1 MDDNRQLF
9 IDAEYCIDKYFD
21 DHLQSRLDFYRSA
34 REAQKTGELASGF
47 GVRNTL
53 LPGADYAN
61 HVTMSWP
68 SQDVIRL
75 GTDLSRD
82 DGYQQDMKTLA
93 DAWRTAAIAKVGK
106 ERYIELSTRLGCD
119 LAEAYVNH
127 RMSMRM
133 VDYEVDHY
141 RMQGTSDYLAYSARK
156 ASFFRD
162 SLSNPR
168 DALQLLIEK
177 RTVEKYNPSGL
188 EKSVGK
194 ALGTVTDFVV
204 TLPFAGVHSWG
215 GLASLVGTEIAA
227 DVALDGALPDNS
239 EACAD
244 VSMLVSKAVFGE
256 DRDVLASLRKQT
268 VSVNPYSSDIVRLAN
283 DQLGNKILRQ
293 SSSNLFT
300 KKEYMPQYE
309 PDPIGDAIPD
319 YAAQSRHM
327 LEEHFAGQGQAE
339 GSSHYETAN
348 DGHAQD
354 NDAGRTL
361 PDGKQ
366 QSFDGW
372 GSLLDGLGLGGFGD
386 VGKNLG
392 YVLGM
397 LPDLMVGMFTGKT
410 RNLNIK
416 DNLFPLAAIFGGIFV
431 KNPLLKLLLIGLGGA
446 NLLNKAGHEALDN
459 ARSSGVQPVRKFIE
473 YGDEPLSPRLKD
485 PHVKDDC
492 LWVTID
498 GDPNVIAIR
507 SEKALAAYEQG
518 KLPLNTLANAVLA
531 RYDEQQ
537 LAVSEAYARGEEE
550 EQTVTRQR
558 GIQ

>member
-1 MDDNRQLF
+1 MDDNQQLF

-21 DHLQSRLDFYRSA
+21 DHLRSRLDFYRTA
-34 REAQKTGELASGF
+34 REAQKTGELATGF
-47 GVRNTL
+47 GVRNTF
-53 LPGADYAN
+53 LPGEDYAN
-61 HVTMSWP
+61 HVAMSWP
-68 SQDVIRL
+68 SQDIIKL
-75 GTDLSRD
+75 GADLSHD
-82 DGYQQDMKTLA
+82 GGYQNDVKALA
-93 DAWRTAAIAKVGK
+93 EAWKTAAVAKVGVD
-106 ERYIELSTRLGCD
+106 RYNELSVRLGCD

-127 RMSMRM
+127 RMSMKM
-133 VDYEVDHY
+133 VDYEADHY
-141 RMQGTSDYLAYSARK
+141 KMQGTTDYLAYSARK
-156 ASFFRD
+156 NSFLRD

-168 DALQLLIEK
+168 DALQLFIEK
-177 RTVEKYNPSGL
+177 RVVEKYNPSDL
-188 EKSVGK
+188 EKGVGE
-194 ALGTVTDFVV
+194 ALGNVTDFMV
-204 TLPFAGVHSWG
+204 TLPFVGVSSWS

-227 DVALDGALPDNS
+227 DVVLDKVMSDDS
-239 EACAD
+239 EVCPD

-256 DRDVLASLRKQT
+256 DKDILASYRKQT
-268 VSVNPYSSDIVRLAN
+268 ALVNPYSSDIVKLAN
-283 DQLGNKILRQ
+283 EQLGNKILRQ

-300 KKEYMPQYE
+300 NREYMPQYE
-309 PDPIGDAIPD
+309 PDPIGDAVPD
-319 YAAQSRHM
+319 YAAQTRQM
-327 LEEHFAGQGQAE
+327 LEEHYAGQKTQSGKVQYQVSTA
-339 GSSHYETAN
+339 GSSQHD
-348 DGHAQD
+348 DGVK
-354 NDAGRTL
+354 TL

-372 GSLLDGLGLGGFGD
+372 GSVLDGLGLGGFGD

-416 DNLFPLAAIFGGIFV
+416 DNLFPIAAIFGGIFV

-459 ARSSGVQPVRKFIE
+459 ARANDVQPVRKFIE
-473 YGDEPLSPRLKD
+473 HADEPLSPRLKD
-485 PHVKDDC
+485 PHIKDGY

-507 SEKALAAYEQG
+507 SEKVLAAYEQG

-537 LAVSEAYARGEEE
+537 LAVSEAYARSEEE
-550 EQTVTRQR
+550 KLTVTRQR